1 MSDLSCW
8 LWLSSRKGLSAAG
21 AQKYLR
27 RFGTAKGIYYA
38 PESELRQVEGATANE
53 VKALLDRDLDG
64 ARRIQAECAGSGVRI
79 LCLQDADYPERLRN
93 IPDPPTVLYVRGAM
107 PPVDDRLTVGV
118 VGTRSA
124 SPYGKDMAESLG
136 KSLAEA
142 GAVVVTGLAEGIDSA
157 AAKGALKGH
166 GTVIAVLGTSTDRVY
181 PAWNGKLQDAVAG
194 TGALVSEYPPGTGP
208 SRTSF
213 PQRNRIIS
221 GLSLGIAV
229 VQAPEKSGSLITAA
243 RAQEQGRDVFVVPGM
258 ANDRGFAGSHAL
270 IRDGAQLVCTAEDIL
285 EDYRFRYPQL
295 LALRRRKGK
304 AGEPADGGYP
314 KLDKPGDS
322 GYHALKEQLAEL
334 SETELEL
341 VRLLAGGEKHS
352 DDLIAAAGREA
363 GEVLT
368 ALTMLQLKG
377 YVAEEN
383 RRYRLLVS

>member
-8 LWLSSRKGLSAAG
+8 LWLASCKGLSAAR
-21 AQKYLR
+21 AQKYLH
-27 RFGTAKGIYYA
+27 RFGSAKEIYYA
-38 PESELRQVEGATANE
+38 PESELRQVEGATAQE
-53 VKALLDRDLDG
+53 LKALLNRDLSLADG
-64 ARRIQAECAGSGVRI
+64 IRSDCARLGIRI

-93 IPDPPTVLYVRGAM
+93 IPDPPSVLYVQGTL
-107 PPVDDRLTVGV
+107 PSVDDRLTIGV

-124 SPYGKDMAESLG
+124 SVYGREMAESLG
-136 KSLAEA
+136 KSLGEA

-157 AAKGALKGH
+157 AAKGALRGH
-166 GTVIAVLGTSTDRVY
+166 GTVIAVLGTSTDKVY
-181 PAWNGKLQDAVAG
+181 PTWNGKLQDAVAK

-208 SRTSF
+208 TKAAF

-258 ANDRGFAGSHAL
+258 ANDRSFAGSHAL
-270 IRDGAQLVCTAEDIL
+270 IRDGAQLVCTGEDIL
-285 EDYRFRYPQL
+285 EDYRFRYPRL
-295 LALRRRKGK
+295 LDFRRRKGNNGAAK
-304 AGEPADGGYP
+304 GEHPN
-314 KLDKPGDS
+314 LDKPVDS

-334 SETELEL
+334 SELELEL
-341 VRLLAGGEKHS
+341 VGLLAGGDKHS
-352 DDLIAAAGREA
+352 DDLIAATGREA

-368 ALTMLQLKG
+368 TLTMLQLKG
-377 YVAEEN
+377 YVQEEN